1 MGTVA
6 DLGSKK
12 DWNTFEK
19 IFGPVFWYAGTNP
32 PITSKWQ
39 SVKKLPQGTRI
50 DYSPD
55 GEMYAKTPGGEE
67 HRLYESK
74 FDLPRRWDGKEIYLD
89 LDKLLYDYYNEV
101 KASYRGKIKDRILAV
116 CNTIREMLRLYLH
129 GYPSDAYLKMKELME
144 VLDEAP
150 LYTNG
155 NDERIKYLYRM
166 SSVPENIDDKS
177 RIFHAPY
184 NIRPKI
190 RTYRYSIAGYPS
202 LYLAESLQLAEE
214 EMHLFR
220 DKKTAIAARF
230 EFDKEF
236 ADKNITKILDF
247 GIRPQDL
254 VSNEPLEG
262 VIEGVHSV
270 SNNGTE
276 KALQL
281 KIEKLRDA
289 FEKGVI
295 NADTIKQEF
304 IKRNGLNGSIKP
316 RNRKALSAPERYML
330 WYPLIAACSYVRT
343 NREDHFAPEYIIPQ
357 LLTQWMRSENTG
369 ELVGIRYFS
378 CYSRSASEVGCN
390 YVFPTSG
397 DPIILRDGIR
407 QYCPVLNEAFKFTGT
422 EYLPEYT
429 QGLVDMERVLVR
441 KRAERVFKLTRADF
455 KNENKVELP
464 SQLMYIAARSFMN
477 CTKLNSVRKKDGKTI
492 KGEFVIDGIVSIGD
506 EAFSGCKSINEL
518 ILCSNLKTIG
528 IKAFKDCIRLQTVTF
543 PMGFEK
549 LDNEAFCG
557 CSALKSIQLKKS
569 IRKIGPRAF
578 GDCPA
583 LKTIEFDGT
592 KDEWDAIDKDPS
604 WIDVNNGC
612 ELYYKGGKMLIN

>member
-1 MGTVA
+1 MGTIA

-12 DWNTFEK
+12 DWNTFEE
-19 IFGPVFWYAGTNP
+19 IFGPVFWDAGTNP

-50 DYSPD
+50 DYYPD
-55 GEMYAKTPGGEE
+55 GEMYAITPGEE
-67 HRLYESK
+67 KHRLYESK

-101 KASYRGKIKDRILAV
+101 NENYQGTIKDRILVV
-116 CNTIREMLRLYLH
+116 CDTIREMLRLYLH

-254 VSNEPLEG
+254 VSNEPLESE
-262 VIEGVHSV
+262 IEGVHSV
-270 SNNGTE
+270 SKNGAE
-276 KALQL
+276 KARQL
-281 KIEKLRDA
+281 KIEKLRAA

-295 NADTIKQEF
+295 NADKIKQKF
-304 IKRNGLNGSIKP
+304 IKRNGINGSIKP
-316 RNRKALSAPERYML
+316 RKRKALSAPERYML

-477 CTKLNSVRKKDGKTI
+477 CTKLNSVSKKAVKTNV
-492 KGEFVIDGIVSIGD
+492 GEVVIGGIVSIGD

-528 IKAFKDCIRLQTVTF
+528 IKAFKGCKGLQTVTF

-569 IRKIGPRAF
+569 IRKIGRRAF
-578 GDCPA
+578 GNCPA

-592 KDEWDAIDKDPS
+592 KDEWDAIDKGPS
-604 WIDVNNGC
+604 WIKVNNGC
-612 ELYYKGGKMLIN
+612 VLYYKGGQMQI